1 MKYPYASDDSFY
13 LYGKFIVVKRQC
25 PKCGGNGDDDGV
37 IDPESGICD
46 KCGFDMRVLE
56 VCKR

>member
-1 MKYPYASDDSFY
+1 MKYPYASDNSFY
-13 LYGKFIVVKRQC
+13 LCGKFIVVKRQC
-25 PKCGGNGDDDGV
+25 PKCGGNDDGV

-56 VCKR
+56 GCKR